1 MIGRVA
7 ATGTALVSTLAAVSI
22 FGASTTPAS
31 AETIPSSADV
41 RIAPETPTPGGT
53 VQLAGSFVW
62 PDSTTPNSGSCGLDI
77 DGGKTTAAYECRYT
91 ADGTVTG
98 SVTLPADLSYGDHF
112 AVLRAARCPSCSSEL
127 YFDAGNFTFT
137 VLPTLVPDVRCLPV
151 VEAVGALEA
160 SGFVPTSTD
169 DVLSGWVTSQ
179 EPAGDTPHD
188 GVADVSISTT
198 TIADTPSLVGLS
210 YDEAMSA
217 TGALCLGISADGK
230 TLESVVVQQLPE
242 EGEPIEP
249 GGIVYVEMG
258 PTSPVTPPT
267 ITPDTSSTTTTPGT
281 STTTPTQETTPNEDT
296 TTPTQETTSTPTQPT
311 DSTET
316 TAATGGGGGGDD
328 GDAGPLDPLSGAWP
342 DNDWL
347 VLVLLLGL
355 AGLALA
361 GGRVGRILRTRQD
374 RTWVASHVT
383 INGLPATAASIV
395 DPTVSPPNRPDL
407 GMALVAMRRR
417 TTTRLQDLS

>member
-1 MIGRVA
+1 MHGWVA
-7 ATGTALVSTLAAVSI
+7 AAGTALVCTLAAVSVS
-22 FGASTTPAS
+22 GVSTTPAP
-31 AETIPSSADV
+31 AATIASSADV
-41 RIAPETPTPGGT
+41 TMNPDTPTPGET
-53 VQLAGSFVW
+53 VQLSGSFVW
-62 PDSTTPNSGSCGLDI
+62 PEGTTPYGGDCTVEM
-77 DGGKTTAAYECRYT
+77 DGGKVKTAYQCQFT
-91 ADGTVTG
+91 ISGTVTG
-98 SVTLPADLSYGDHF
+98 NVDIPSDLAYGAHTVYVCAPAGCGYENYLWRDSVD
-112 AVLRAARCPSCSSEL
+112 
-127 YFDAGNFTFT
+127 FT

-160 SGFVPTSTD
+160 NGFAPTSTD

-179 EPAGDTPHD
+179 TPAGDTPHD
-188 GVADVSISTT
+188 GAVDVSIATT
-198 TIADTPSLVGLS
+198 TIADTPGLVGLS
-210 YDEAMSA
+210 YDDAMSA
-217 TGALCLGISADGK
+217 TGALCLAISAEGE
-230 TLESVVVQQLPE
+230 TLETVVVQQLPE

-281 STTTPTQETTPNEDT
+281 STSTPTQETTPNEDT
-296 TTPTQETTSTPTQPT
+296 TTPTQETASTPTQPT

-316 TAATGGGGGGDD
+316 TAATGGTGGGDGD
-328 GDAGPLDPLSGAWP
+328 DAGPLDPLSGAWP

-374 RTWVASHVT
+374 RTWVATHVT
-383 INGLPATAASIV
+383 INGLPARPASIV
-395 DPTVSPPNRPDL
+395 DPTVSPPNRPDV
-407 GMALVAMRRR
+407 GMALVAVRRR